1 MPVFTSGPGVACCC
15 HRKGM
20 TNRQRLST
28 EPNHLT
34 LSPSLPRYWRSMSLL
49 VKSLLDSMSAIVSL
63 LVLLILFISIFAML
77 GTQLFGGRFQPPSS
91 RSRFESFIGSFLT
104 VFQVDI
110 TQSHCH
116 TVTLSHCH
124 TVTLS
129 HCHTVT
135 LSHCIPGRQNTV
147 FQI

>member
-1 MPVFTSGPGVACCC
+1 
-15 HRKGM
+15 M

-34 LSPSLPRYWRSMSLL
+34 LSPSFPRYWRSMSLL

-110 TQSHCH
+110 TLSHSH
-116 TVTLSHCH
+116 TVTLSPASVHP
-124 TVTLS
+124 TGTM
-129 HCHTVT
+129 
-135 LSHCIPGRQNTV
+135 
-147 FQI
+147 